1 MPRYAWP
8 RNAARCSRSWCL
20 RPRPQAQG
28 RPCSHRIQRRYI
40 RLPRDPNEARHNDGC
55 TSRLHR
61 HAIQGRQPGR
71 LDYALPHGVAYHRRA
86 YGYIHRGPD
95 SASVTEHL
103 CPILGKL
110 QGAGCAHGRQRGRE
124 HEEPLRSYRGEH
136 SASAAEPE
144 RVSKSHLLASSR
156 GFPADMTPAVP
167 FTLEMVFDPIC
178 LIVFSPLVVL
188 WESWHKLGGAACWLQ
203 ACSGYIP
210 GALYSVYVRGL
221 AQGREHA
228 FWIVGGWC
236 TIEPISSTRSLANV
250 ISLNNGCSSLISQN
264 VQVVPQEVGW
274 GVGCWR

>member
-1 MPRYAWP
+1 MFRATWNNITYITQKVPTLATALTVGKDATDPRVYGVNANPFVLKHNNIIELVINNIDGGAHPIRKCLVQSTPSNTLLTMPRYAWP

-124 HEEPLRSYRGEH
+124 HEEPLRSSRGEH

-178 LIVFSPLVVL
+178 LIVFSPLLVL
-188 WESWHKLGGAACWLQ
+188 WES
-203 ACSGYIP
+203 
-210 GALYSVYVRGL
+210 
-221 AQGREHA
+221 
-228 FWIVGGWC
+228 
-236 TIEPISSTRSLANV
+236 
-250 ISLNNGCSSLISQN
+250 
-264 VQVVPQEVGW
+264 
-274 GVGCWR
+274 